1 MSNPID
7 VILEHLDQKE
17 LLCQLAEEA
26 SELVQAALKLR
37 RAYDQ
42 TNPTPKTV
50 QQCQD
55 ALLEE
60 LADVSV
66 CCTALGYD
74 SPLSR
79 SRTAAIYG
87 EKIQRW
93 AERLEAAD
101 GSDA

>member
-1 MSNPID
+1 MTHPLD
-7 VILEHLDQKE
+7 VILDHLDQGE

-26 SELVQAALKLR
+26 TELAHAALKLR

-42 TNPTPKTV
+42 TNPTPKTA
-50 QQCQD
+50 QQCYE

-79 SRTAAIYG
+79 SRIAAVYG

-101 GSDA
+101 A

>member
-1 MSNPID
+1 MSDPIE
-7 VILEHLDQKE
+7 VILDHLDQDE

-26 SELVQAALKLR
+26 SELSQAALKLR
-37 RAYDQ
+37 RAYNQ
-42 TNPTPKTV
+42 KNPTPKTA
-50 QQCQD
+50 QQCYE

-79 SRTAAIYG
+79 SRMASVYG

-93 AERLEAAD
+93 AERLKMAD
-101 GSDA
+101 A